1 MAPLTVLAIRKIS
14 DLLTHGMALQEEIG
28 NLNNSCN
35 VNVPSIGITQIVL
48 SSVSQDMGD
57 KDVQLIYPRIC
68 LYSAG
73 IKNTQIEKFMS
84 LSGSLAAVA
93 DIWASGN
100 FIGDVDQW
108 IHFYVEAFTNVLR
121 RNIGDWGDGVFFPG
135 AYDVQFQ
142 PPKPGGLGFVQAARI
157 TLSLNVSR
165 N

>member
-1 MAPLTVLAIRKIS
+1 
-14 DLLTHGMALQEEIG
+14 MALQEEIG